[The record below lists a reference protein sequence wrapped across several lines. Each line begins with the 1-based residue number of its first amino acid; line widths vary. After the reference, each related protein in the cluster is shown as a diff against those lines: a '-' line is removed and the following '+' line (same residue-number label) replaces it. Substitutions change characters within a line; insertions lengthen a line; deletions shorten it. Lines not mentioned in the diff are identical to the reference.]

1 MAFCLCDLPIPE
13 KQIDLNNVDL
23 KKLKVKEL
31 KKILNQ
37 WGEDCRGCAEKS
49 DFVNRINDLKPLHVE
64 L

>member
-1 MAFCLCDLPIPE
+1 MPHGLCVCFIE
-13 KQIDLNNVDL
+13 KQIDLSNVDL

-37 WGEDCRGCAEKS
+37 WGEECRGCAEKS
-49 DFVNRINDLKPLHVE
+49 DFVNRINDLKPLHTE